1 MIFSTTDK
9 ARPNRSTVW
18 LTVGF
23 MFAIGVLGAVLLGFR
38 LDPRW
43 LRPIATLLPD
53 RFAPASTSAEAIAA
67 SKPVDGGVG
76 DDNPRSSPG
85 AGLDRAR
92 GWEDVVGPGQPA
104 DDHGLS
110 GPGPHADAD
119 AALFTALERLEW
131 RIAAAMSRAR
141 QSVVAL
147 EYTAADAP
155 PGTRR
160 MASGV
165 VINNRGELLSV
176 RIDAPSAG
184 PASGKGKG
192 RKPATIVARDF
203 SGRRHAVHWVAVDP
217 ETGLTLLRL
226 APRAVRPIRLAAD
239 EPNLGSQVFVL
250 GNPFGMGHSVSR
262 GHVAGLDRT
271 LSLSARQLGGLLQVQ
286 APLYP
291 GDSGAA
297 VVNLRGDWLGLIRSG
312 LAIPS
317 SGSGRGA
324 EPGSSSTAPLPSS
337 AEPAGF
343 SSSMALT
350 DTMPVQ
356 LERDNDFGFA
366 IPARDVL
373 WVADQLRTHGRV
385 DRAYLGVR
393 LEPGSAAGFP
403 VQSLTKAEAKF
414 EPGSVESE
422 GATLH
427 EVLAGTP
434 AAAAG
439 LQPGDSIVALDGW
452 PIRSIH
458 DLTDKLDRI
467 PARTTIL
474 LSVIRG
480 LGPGQQRIS
489 LTLRTASRP
498 DPPQLASPA
507 PVSASIPER
516 STVPVAVTAT
526 LAVTTPASSLI
537 SSPTMDTGPSRPS
550 GVAFTLPASKSSLQ
564 NRPSPHPPA
573 IQPNELQLTLPRA
586 VAERLEQLERRLEKL
601 ESSTARTAGSA
612 ANDNRQISST
622 RKP

>member
-1 MIFSTTDK
+1 MMLSTPDQ
-9 ARPNRSTVW
+9 ARPHRSTAW

-23 MFAIGVLGAVLLGFR
+23 VFAIGVLVAVWLGFR

-43 LRPIATLLPD
+43 LKSIATRLPA
-53 RFAPASTSAEAIAA
+53 RFAPASSSAEAIAA
-67 SKPVDGGVG
+67 SKSDDGSVG
-76 DDNPRSSPG
+76 DDYSR
-85 AGLDRAR
+85 
-92 GWEDVVGPGQPA
+92 
-104 DDHGLS
+104 LS
-110 GPGPHADAD
+110 DAD

-147 EYTAADAP
+147 EYTAAEAP
-155 PGTRR
+155 HGTRR
-160 MASGV
+160 VASGV
-165 VINNRGELLSV
+165 VINHLGELLSV
-176 RIDAPSAG
+176 RIDAPSVG
-184 PASGKGKG
+184 LASGKEKG
-192 RKPATIVARDF
+192 RKPAPIVARDF
-203 SGRRHAVHWVAVDP
+203 SGRRHAVHWVAADL

-226 APRAVRPIRLAAD
+226 APRAVRPIRMAAA
-239 EPNLGSQVFVL
+239 EPRLGCEVFVV

-262 GHVAGLDRT
+262 GHVAGLDRA
-271 LSLSARQLGGLLQVQ
+271 LELNARQLGGLLQVQ

-297 VVNLRGDWLGLIRSG
+297 VVNRRGDWLGLIRSG

-324 EPGSSSTAPLPSS
+324 ESESTALLPSS

-343 SSSMALT
+343 SSSLALT
-350 DTMPVQ
+350 DPMPVH

-366 IPARDVL
+366 ITARDVL
-373 WVADQLRTHGRV
+373 WIADQLRAHGRV

-393 LEPGSAAGFP
+393 LEPGSAARFP
-403 VQSLTKAEAKF
+403 TGPEAKF

-422 GATLH
+422 GATLQ
-427 EVLAGTP
+427 EILAGTP

-439 LQPGDSIVALDGW
+439 LKPGDSIVALDGR
-452 PIRSIH
+452 PIRSTL

-467 PARTTIL
+467 PAQTTIRL
-474 LSVIRG
+474 RVIRG
-480 LGPGQQRIS
+480 LGPAQRQIS

-507 PVSASIPER
+507 PGSASIPTPQR
-516 STVPVAVTAT
+516 STVAVAVTAT
-526 LAVTTPASSLI
+526 SAVTTPAA
-537 SSPTMDTGPSRPS
+537 PTIEARPPRSS
-550 GVAFTLPASKSSLQ
+550 GVAFALPAFPSTLQ
-564 NRPSPHPPA
+564 GRPSPPSPV

-601 ESSTARTAGSA
+601 ESSTARASGAAA
-612 ANDNRQISST
+612 ANNRQISST

>member
-1 MIFSTTDK
+1 MMFSEPDK
-9 ARPNRSTVW
+9 GRPNRSTVW
-18 LTVGF
+18 LTVGLV
-23 MFAIGVLGAVLLGFR
+23 FAIGVLVGFR

-53 RFAPASTSAEAIAA
+53 RFAPASSSAEAIAA
-67 SKPVDGGVG
+67 SNPVDGGVG
-76 DDNPRSSPG
+76 NDNSRSSPG
-85 AGLDRAR
+85 VGLDRAR
-92 GWEDVVGPGQPA
+92 DREGVLGPGQPA
-104 DDHGLS
+104 EDHDLS
-110 GPGPHADAD
+110 GHGPHADAD
-119 AALFTALERLEW
+119 AALFAAQERLDW
-131 RIAAAMSRAR
+131 QIAVAMSRAR

-165 VINNRGELLSV
+165 VINQRGELLSV

-184 PASGKGKG
+184 PASGKGTG

-203 SGRRHAVHWVAVDP
+203 SGRRHAVQWVAADP

-226 APRAVRPIRLAAD
+226 APRAVRPIRMAAD
-239 EPNLGSQVFVL
+239 EPNLGSQVFVV
-250 GNPFGMGHSVSR
+250 GNPFGMGNSVSR
-262 GHVAGLDRT
+262 GQVAGLDRT
-271 LSLSARQLGGLLQVQ
+271 LELSARQLGGLLQVQ
-286 APLYP
+286 APLCP

-324 EPGSSSTAPLPSS
+324 ELGSE
-337 AEPAGF
+337 EPAGF

-350 DTMPVQ
+350 DLMPVR

-393 LEPGSAAGFP
+393 LEPGSAAGLP
-403 VQSLTKAEAKF
+403 VQSSIQAEANF
-414 EPGSVESE
+414 ESGSVESE

-439 LQPGDSIVALDGW
+439 LQPGDSIVALDGR
-452 PIRSIH
+452 PIRSTH

-474 LSVIRG
+474 LSIIRS

-507 PVSASIPER
+507 PLSTPPPER
-516 STVPVAVTAT
+516 PTVPVAVTAT
-526 LAVTTPASSLI
+526 LAVTTPASPLV
-537 SSPTMDTGPSRPS
+537 SSPTMDAARSRLS
-550 GVAFTLPASKSSLQ
+550 GVAFSLPASKSVLQ
-564 NRPSPHPPA
+564 NRPEPPPSV
-573 IQPNELQLTLPRA
+573 IQPNELQLTLLRA
-586 VAERLEQLERRLEKL
+586 VIERLEQVERRLEKL
-601 ESSTARTAGSA
+601 ESSTARASGPA
-612 ANDNRQISST
+612 AAIIARSVPLANH
-622 RKP
+622 KPSP

>member
-1 MIFSTTDK
+1 MMSSTPDK
-9 ARPNRSTVW
+9 ARLNRCTVW
-18 LTVGF
+18 LTLSSAL
-23 MFAIGVLGAVLLGFR
+23 AIGVLVAVLLGFR

-43 LRPIATLLPD
+43 LGPIATLLPD
-53 RFAPASTSAEAIAA
+53 RFGPTTP
-67 SKPVDGGVG
+67 KPVDGSDGG
-76 DDNPRSSPG
+76 DNAE

-92 GWEDVVGPGQPA
+92 DGERVDGPGQPA
-104 DDHGLS
+104 DDPVVS
-110 GPGPHADAD
+110 GTGSHADAD

-160 MASGV
+160 VASGV

-184 PASGKGKG
+184 PATGKGKE
-192 RKPATIVARDF
+192 RSPATIVARDF
-203 SGRRHAVHWVAVDP
+203 SGRRHAVHWVAADP

-226 APRAVRPIRLAAD
+226 APRAVRPIRVAAN
-239 EPNLGSQVFVL
+239 EPNLGSQVFVV

-262 GHVAGLDRT
+262 GHVAGLDRA
-271 LSLSARQLGGLLQVQ
+271 LELSARQLGGLIQVQ

-317 SGSGRGA
+317 SGSGQEGA
-324 EPGSSSTAPLPSS
+324 EPGSTTFVPSST
-337 AEPAGF
+337 EPAGF
-343 SSSMALT
+343 STSMALT
-350 DTMPVQ
+350 DTMPVR

-373 WVADQLRTHGRV
+373 WIADQLRTHGRV

-393 LEPGSAAGFP
+393 LEPGFATG
-403 VQSLTKAEAKF
+403 SLTEPEAKF
-414 EPGSVESE
+414 ESGTADPSE
-422 GATLH
+422 GAILH

-439 LQPGDSIVALDGW
+439 LQPGDTIVALDGR
-452 PIRSIH
+452 PIRSTH

-467 PARTTIL
+467 PARTTIVL
-474 LSVIRG
+474 NVIRV
-480 LGPGQQRIS
+480 LGPRQQRIS
-489 LTLRTASRP
+489 LSVHTAGRP
-498 DPPQLASPA
+498 DPPRLAQIASSA
-507 PVSASIPER
+507 PESIPITQR
-516 STVPVAVTAT
+516 LTKPVTVTAT
-526 LAVTTPASSLI
+526 LTVSRAPTTPASASI
-537 SSPTMDTGPSRPS
+537 SVPTMGSGPSSRSSP
-550 GVAFTLPASKSSLQ
+550 A
-564 NRPSPHPPA
+564 A

-601 ESSTARTAGSA
+601 ESTRARASGSA
-612 ANDNRQISST
+612 AADNRQVSST